1 MKTTD
6 FPSFFLNFSKR
17 IQNRKYSTSFFLSE
31 QFKDQIILGNAELN
45 LAVHTLTMHDLEVI
59 SSYDTDKLNAA
70 FNRFFVLE
78 NENVGKEYI
87 IDEDEIKETL
97 YKFGCKPCKI
107 IVKFIK
113 GILITSVNNHVW
125 VDYNDGNIN
134 DLRPYIWKD
143 KHLVREPEF

>member
-17 IQNRKYSTSFFLSE
+17 IQNRKYSKSFFLSE
-31 QFKDQIILGNAELN
+31 QFKDDIILGNAQLN
-45 LAVHTLTMHDLEVI
+45 FAVNTLTMNDLEVI

-70 FNRFFVLE
+70 FNRFFALE

-107 IVKFIK
+107 LVKFIK

-134 DLRPYIWKD
+134 DPRLYIWRD
-143 KHLVREPEF
+143 KHLVREPEI

>member
-17 IQNRKYSTSFFLSE
+17 IQNRKYSKSFFLSE
-31 QFKDQIILGNAELN
+31 QFKDDIILGNAQLN
-45 LAVHTLTMHDLEVI
+45 LAVNTLTMNDLEVI

-70 FNRFFVLE
+70 FNRFFALE

-107 IVKFIK
+107 LVKFIK

-125 VDYNDGNIN
+125 VDYNEGNIN
-134 DLRPYIWKD
+134 DPRLYIWRD
-143 KHLVREPEF
+143 KHLVREPEI

>member
-17 IQNRKYSTSFFLSE
+17 IQNRKYSKSFFLSE
-31 QFKDQIILGNAELN
+31 QFKDHIILGNAELN
-45 LAVHTLTMHDLEVI
+45 LAVNTLTMHDLEVI
-59 SSYDTDKLNAA
+59 SSYDTEKLNAA
-70 FNRFFVLE
+70 FNRFFALE

-97 YKFGCKPCKI
+97 YNFGCKPCKI

-113 GILITSVNNHVW
+113 SILITSVNNHVW
-125 VDYNDGNIN
+125 VDYNEGNIN
-134 DLRPYIWKD
+134 DPRLYIWRD
-143 KHLVREPEF
+143 KHLVREPEI

>member
-17 IQNRKYSTSFFLSE
+17 IQNRKYSKSFFLSE
-31 QFKDQIILGNAELN
+31 QFKDDIILGNAQLN
-45 LAVHTLTMHDLEVI
+45 FAVNTLTMNDLEVI

-70 FNRFFVLE
+70 FNRFFALE

-107 IVKFIK
+107 LVKFIK

-134 DLRPYIWKD
+134 DLRLYIWKD
-143 KHLVREPEF
+143 KHLVRESEF